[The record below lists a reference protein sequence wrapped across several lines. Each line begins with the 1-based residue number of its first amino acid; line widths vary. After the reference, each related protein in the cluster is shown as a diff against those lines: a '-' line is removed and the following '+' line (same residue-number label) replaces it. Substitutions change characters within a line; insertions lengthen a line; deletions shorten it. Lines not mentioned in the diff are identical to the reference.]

1 LPATAQGRPIDANE
15 GSESDRALF
24 HGRVQSS
31 AMDCLIALW
40 VLLARRVR
48 TDNSPAPELA
58 G

>member
-1 LPATAQGRPIDANE
+1 
-15 GSESDRALF
+15 
-24 HGRVQSS
+24 
-31 AMDCLIALW
+31 MDCLIALW